1 MSFLS
6 CWAALFLAKR
16 GEKRKGG
23 ERREKEEEREE
34 RGGGGERER
43 EREILFYFCM
53 YVCVYVCAHCICQ
66 LFFALNLIIEV
77 DRKFSLTFG
86 LEVHCFQYIWPVLIK
101 YNKGNIL

>member
-1 MSFLS
+1 LQREE
-6 CWAALFLAKR
+6 KR
-16 GEKRKGG
+16 GKEGKGERKRKRERKGEGG
-23 ERREKEEEREE
+23 ER
-34 RGGGGERER
+34 ERER